1 MPAIKV
7 SLEVE
12 PIHGDGVQPDIS
24 ITAPALFYLPPSMV
38 VACRSFNRLAPSARK
53 IPVSSFFSLFTV
65 APNGQ
70 LLADKFHLNS
80 G

>member
-1 MPAIKV
+1 
-7 SLEVE
+7 
-12 PIHGDGVQPDIS
+12 
-24 ITAPALFYLPPSMV
+24 MV